1 MIAVIAI
8 LIFLL
13 VVWYLSYVASR
24 LDRLHHRAETSWEH
38 LDALLQRRAALALE
52 ITLQCDLDPA
62 THFLI
67 TQAATS
73 ARRSNQQ
80 DRSEWESSLSG
91 ALATLMAEGGSLDES
106 ASPHKFEE
114 FTEELATLT
123 ETIRRAIIVHREA
136 VDSAKRLRSRWYV
149 RFFHLAGRAPL
160 PVRYAFEEEAI

>member
-1 MIAVIAI
+1 MKVVIFI
-8 LIFLL
+8 LIILI
-13 VVWYLSYVASR
+13 VAWYLSYVASR

-73 ARRSNQQ
+73 ARRAGQQ
-80 DRSEWESSLSG
+80 DRSEFESSLSG
-91 ALATLMAEGGSLDES
+91 ALATLIAEEASLDES
-106 ASPHKFEE
+106 SALHKFEE
-114 FTEELATLT
+114 FTEELSLLT
-123 ETIRRAIIVHREA
+123 ETIRRAMIVHREA
-136 VDSAKRLRSRWYV
+136 VDSAKRLRARWFV